1 MDGIE
6 ELERIQVRAVP
17 PVESF
22 RVGRWVGALG
32 RGVLSRTNSLT
43 TFGEKPWDLFE
54 AVTTVESRYRSRGRP
69 VRFRLTA
76 LDAELDDLLFARG
89 YERTDQVAVMTR
101 TIGHQPTPAEP
112 VEISGGV
119 TDRWLE
125 MLAEFAPMET
135 DRIAELGESLRSL
148 DLPHALFNLEGRAV
162 GVGVVEDGWV
172 GLFDLA
178 VHPDHRREGRG
189 REITQAIISWGA
201 DRGATSAYLQVHTHN
216 QAAQG
221 LYLDLGFE
229 EAYRYWYR
237 VRE

>member
-32 RGVLSRTNSLT
+32 RGVVSRTNSLT
-43 TFGEKPWDLFE
+43 TFGERPWDLFE
-54 AVTTVESRYRSRGRP
+54 AVTTVESRYRTRGRP
-69 VRFRLTA
+69 VRFRLTP

-89 YERTDQVAVMTR
+89 YERSDEVAVMTR
-101 TIGHQPTPAEP
+101 TAGPKAVAPREL
-112 VEISGGV
+112 EISGGV

-125 MLAEFAPMET
+125 MLARFTGAEPA
-135 DRIAELGESLRSL
+135 RVAELGESLRAL
-148 DLPHALFNLEGRAV
+148 DLPHALFALEGRAV
-162 GVGVVEDGWV
+162 GVGVVDEGRV
-172 GLFDLA
+172 GIFDLA
-178 VHPDHRREGRG
+178 VHPDHRREGWG
-189 REITQAIISWGA
+189 QAISEAIVAWGA
-201 DRGATSAYLQVHTHN
+201 DRGATTAYLQVHTQN
-216 QAAQG
+216 DSALG

-237 VRE
+237 IRD